1 MFRRTKS
8 VDATP
13 DTPDAPLVTA
23 HEADGGTP
31 RGKGRPTPTRRE
43 AEAARKARARK
54 PRSRREQAAAQ
65 RAARGES
72 SQRIRQGIKEGDP
85 KFLPPRDQGPVRRSI
100 RDYVDTRFSI
110 MELMVPLLLVT
121 LALGWSGNAYLV
133 NMSSLM
139 TMGALVLIATDM
151 VILRFRM
158 RRELARR
165 FPEEPTKGTTYYALM
180 RALQMRFMRLP
191 KPQVK
196 IGQPLPER
204 YR

>member
-8 VDATP
+8 VD

-23 HEADGGTP
+23 READGSTP
-31 RGKGRPTPTRRE
+31 QGKGRPTPTRRE

-54 PRSRREQAAAQ
+54 PRSRREQMAAQ
-65 RAARGES
+65 RSARGES
-72 SQRIRQGIKEGDP
+72 SQRIRQGIKDGDP
-85 KFLPPRDQGPVRRSI
+85 KYLPPRDQGPVRKFI

-165 FPEEPTKGTTYYALM
+165 FPEESPKGTTYYALM

-191 KPQVK
+191 KAQVK
-196 IGQPLPER
+196 IGQRLPET

>member
-1 MFRRTKS
+1 LFRRTRS
-8 VDATP
+8 VD
-13 DTPDAPLVTA
+13 DTPDAQLVTTR
-23 HEADGGTP
+23 EADAGTP
-31 RGKGRPTPTRRE
+31 QGKGRPTPTRRE

-54 PRSRREQAAAQ
+54 PRTRREQAAAQ
-65 RAARGES
+65 RAVRSES

-85 KFLPPRDQGPVRRSI
+85 KYLPPRDQGPVRAFI

-165 FPEEPTKGTTYYALM
+165 FPAEPTKGTTYYALM

-191 KPQVK
+191 KARVK
-196 IGQPLPER
+196 IGQRLPDT